1 MTRSRAQ
8 TKRKLVCAQKRERE
22 KELGTIADPLRDE
35 REQERKREERHT
47 IEEREKSGQRRER
60 ATTSAGDPP
69 SLELDDLLA
78 GAVHVEYA
86 RQVLGEA
93 LHVVHV
99 LDRLYTVSTW

>member
-1 MTRSRAQ
+1 MFDTVARPNQKKAG
-8 TKRKLVCAQKRERE
+8 VCAEERERE

-47 IEEREKSGQRRER
+47 IEEREKSGQRRES
-60 ATTSAGDPP
+60 ATTSAGYPP

-78 GAVHVEYA
+78 GAVHVEHA

-99 LDRLYTVSTW
+99 LHRL